1 MLVAMTHP
9 AHVKRAR
16 ATRHHQVGQC
26 LGAVVVIAA
35 RARKHGSERHHIALH
50 DDERDGSVTP
60 VLGGKLVVDKVAN
73 LESVVANITDGS
85 FTHADLSVTNSFTIS
100 NATNNA
106 VLFAKAGGVID
117 FVSGSS
123 GKVLQIASNNTP
135 TFNDLDGG
143 SF

>member
-1 MLVAMTHP
+1 MANTVIQVRRSQGTNVPPSLANGEIAYSFSSNKLFIGQTDTTGS
-9 AHVKRAR
+9 
-16 ATRHHQVGQC
+16 AT
-26 LGAVVVIAA
+26 
-35 RARKHGSERHHIALH
+35 
-50 DDERDGSVTP
+50 SVEWI
-60 VLGGKLVVDKVAN
+60 GGKLVVDKVAN
-73 LESVVANITDGS
+73 LESIVADITDGS
-85 FTHADLSVTNSFTIS
+85 FTHADLSITNSFTIS

-135 TFNDLDGG
+135 TFDDLDGG

>member
-1 MLVAMTHP
+1 MASNNVLQIRRSQST
-9 AHVKRAR
+9 
-16 ATRHHQVGQC
+16 ATPPSLANGEIAYSFSSNKLFIGQTDSSTS
-26 LGAVVVIAA
+26 AT
-35 RARKHGSERHHIALH
+35 
-50 DDERDGSVTP
+50 SVEWI
-60 VLGGKLVVDKVAN
+60 GGKLVVDKVAN

-117 FVSGSS
+117 FVSGAI

-143 SF
+143 TF

>member
-1 MLVAMTHP
+1 MP
-9 AHVKRAR
+9 ANTLIQIRRSQSTNVPPSLANGEIAYSFSSNKLFIGQTDLTTS
-16 ATRHHQVGQC
+16 AT
-26 LGAVVVIAA
+26 
-35 RARKHGSERHHIALH
+35 
-50 DDERDGSVTP
+50 SVEWI
-60 VLGGKLVVDKVAN
+60 GGKLVVDKVAN

>member
-1 MLVAMTHP
+1 MP
-9 AHVKRAR
+9 ANTLIQIRRSQSTNVPPSLANGEIAYSFSSNKLFIGQTDL
-16 ATRHHQVGQC
+16 ATS
-26 LGAVVVIAA
+26 AT
-35 RARKHGSERHHIALH
+35 
-50 DDERDGSVTP
+50 SVEWI
-60 VLGGKLVVDKVAN
+60 GGKLVVDKVAN

>member
-1 MLVAMTHP
+1 MASNNVLQIRRSQST
-9 AHVKRAR
+9 
-16 ATRHHQVGQC
+16 ATPPSLANGEIAYSFSSNKLFIGQTD
-26 LGAVVVIAA
+26 LATSAT
-35 RARKHGSERHHIALH
+35 
-50 DDERDGSVTP
+50 SVEWI
-60 VLGGKLVVDKVAN
+60 GGKLVVDKVAN

>member
-1 MLVAMTHP
+1 MP
-9 AHVKRAR
+9 ANTLIQIRRSQSTNVPPSLANGEIAYSFSSNKLFIGQTDLTTS
-16 ATRHHQVGQC
+16 AT
-26 LGAVVVIAA
+26 
-35 RARKHGSERHHIALH
+35 
-50 DDERDGSVTP
+50 SVEWI
-60 VLGGKLVVDKVAN
+60 GGKLVVDKVAN
-73 LESVVANITDGS
+73 LESVVADITDGS

>member
-1 MLVAMTHP
+1 MP
-9 AHVKRAR
+9 ANTLIQIRRSQSTNVPPSLANGEIAYSFSSNKLFIGQTDTTGS
-16 ATRHHQVGQC
+16 AT
-26 LGAVVVIAA
+26 
-35 RARKHGSERHHIALH
+35 
-50 DDERDGSVTP
+50 SVEWI
-60 VLGGKLVVDKVAN
+60 GGKLIVDKVAN
-73 LESVVANITDGS
+73 LESVVADITDGS

>member
-1 MLVAMTHP
+1 MANTVIQVRRSQSTNVPPSLANGEIAYSFSSNKLFIGQTDTTGS
-9 AHVKRAR
+9 
-16 ATRHHQVGQC
+16 AT
-26 LGAVVVIAA
+26 
-35 RARKHGSERHHIALH
+35 
-50 DDERDGSVTP
+50 SVEWI
-60 VLGGKLVVDKVAN
+60 GGKLIVDKVAN
-73 LESVVANITDGS
+73 LESQVADITDGS
-85 FTHADLSVTNSFTIS
+85 FTHADLSITNSFTIS

-117 FVSGSS
+117 FVSGAS

>member
-1 MLVAMTHP
+1 MP
-9 AHVKRAR
+9 ANTLIQIRRSQSTNVPPSLANGEIAYSFSSNKLFIGQTDL
-16 ATRHHQVGQC
+16 ATP
-26 LGAVVVIAA
+26 AT
-35 RARKHGSERHHIALH
+35 
-50 DDERDGSVTP
+50 SVEWI
-60 VLGGKLVVDKVAN
+60 GGKLVVDKVAN

>member
-1 MLVAMTHP
+1 MP
-9 AHVKRAR
+9 ANTLIQVRRSQSTNVPPNLANGEIAYSLSSNKLFIGQTDSTS
-16 ATRHHQVGQC
+16 AT
-26 LGAVVVIAA
+26 
-35 RARKHGSERHHIALH
+35 
-50 DDERDGSVTP
+50 SVEWI
-60 VLGGKLVVDKVAN
+60 GGKLVVDKIAN
-73 LESVVANITDGS
+73 LESTVANITDGS
-85 FTHADLSVTNSFTIS
+85 FTHADLSVTSSFTIS

-135 TFNDLDGG
+135 AFNDLDGG

>member
-1 MLVAMTHP
+1 MANTVIQVRRSQSTNVPPSLANGEIAYSFSSNKLFIGQTDTTGS
-9 AHVKRAR
+9 
-16 ATRHHQVGQC
+16 AT
-26 LGAVVVIAA
+26 
-35 RARKHGSERHHIALH
+35 
-50 DDERDGSVTP
+50 SVEWI
-60 VLGGKLVVDKVAN
+60 GGKLVVDKVAN
-73 LESVVANITDGS
+73 LESIVADITDGS
-85 FTHADLSVTNSFTIS
+85 FTHADLSITNSFTIS

-135 TFNDLDGG
+135 TFDDLDGG

>member
-1 MLVAMTHP
+1 MP
-9 AHVKRAR
+9 ANTLIQIRR
-16 ATRHHQVGQC
+16 SQSTATPPSLANGEIAYSFSSNKLFIGQTDSSTS
-26 LGAVVVIAA
+26 AT
-35 RARKHGSERHHIALH
+35 
-50 DDERDGSVTP
+50 SVEWI
-60 VLGGKLVVDKVAN
+60 GGKLVVDKVAN

-117 FVSGSS
+117 FVSGAS

>member
-1 MLVAMTHP
+1 MP
-9 AHVKRAR
+9 ANTLIQVRRSQSTNFPPNLANGEIAYSFSSNKLFIGQTDSSTS
-16 ATRHHQVGQC
+16 AT
-26 LGAVVVIAA
+26 
-35 RARKHGSERHHIALH
+35 
-50 DDERDGSVTP
+50 SVEWI
-60 VLGGKLVVDKVAN
+60 GGKLVVDKIAN
-73 LESVVANITDGS
+73 LESTVANITDGS
-85 FTHADLSVTNSFTIS
+85 FTHADLSVTSSFTIS

-135 TFNDLDGG
+135 AFNDLDGG

>member
-1 MLVAMTHP
+1 LANGEIAYSFSSNKLFIGQTDTSGS
-9 AHVKRAR
+9 
-16 ATRHHQVGQC
+16 AT
-26 LGAVVVIAA
+26 
-35 RARKHGSERHHIALH
+35 
-50 DDERDGSVTP
+50 SVEWI
-60 VLGGKLVVDKVAN
+60 GGKLVVDKVAN
-73 LESVVANITDGS
+73 LESTVANITDGS

-117 FVSGSS
+117 FVSGSN

-135 TFNDLDGG
+135 TFDDLDGG